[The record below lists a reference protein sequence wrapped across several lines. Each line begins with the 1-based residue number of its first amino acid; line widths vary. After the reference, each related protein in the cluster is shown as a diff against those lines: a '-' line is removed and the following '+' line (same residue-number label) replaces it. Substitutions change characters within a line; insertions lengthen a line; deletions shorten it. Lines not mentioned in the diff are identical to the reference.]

1 MYIMFH
7 LRFFM
12 MQNYC
17 HYITRGLN
25 TCYNR
30 VTISGGSK
38 GEVNPPYCHLLNIV
52 NHIKIKKE
60 LFS

>member
-1 MYIMFH
+1 MILH
-7 LRFFM
+7 LLFFT

-30 VTISGGSK
+30 VTISDRSK
-38 GEVNPPYCHLLNIV
+38 GKVNPPYCYMLNIV
-52 NHIKIKKE
+52 NHRKIKKE

>member
-1 MYIMFH
+1 MILH
-7 LRFFM
+7 LLFIM

-30 VTISGGSK
+30 VTISDRSK
-38 GEVNPPYCHLLNIV
+38 GKVNPPYCYMLNIV

>member
-1 MYIMFH
+1 MYMILH
-7 LRFFM
+7 LLFFT

-30 VTISGGSK
+30 VTISDRSK
-38 GEVNPPYCHLLNIV
+38 GKVNPPYCYMLNIV

>member
-1 MYIMFH
+1 MILH
-7 LRFFM
+7 LLFFT

-30 VTISGGSK
+30 VTISDRSK
-38 GEVNPPYCHLLNIV
+38 GKVNPPYCYMLNIV